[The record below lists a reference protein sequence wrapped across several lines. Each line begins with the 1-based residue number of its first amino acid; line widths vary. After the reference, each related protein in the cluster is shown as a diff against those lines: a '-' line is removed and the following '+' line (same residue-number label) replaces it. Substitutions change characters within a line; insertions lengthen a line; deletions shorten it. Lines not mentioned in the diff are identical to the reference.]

1 MAVAR
6 CGRCNGLSF
15 DMRATDYHSI
25 PGIRPGQALSVR
37 RMQRVLEQL
46 RESAESGAPAATLH
60 LPAAIAEDGAAI
72 AALVRQEGGPAWI
85 DGLERAS
92 NQLLRSSTGLAAF
105 RIGNAGLAILPPFP
119 MDATGLDAGIN
130 DQLLRALLASRFIVG
145 VALVRLGRYAIAV
158 YEGQELAVSKTDTRY
173 VKSKHHAGG
182 TSQQRFRRVRENQ
195 IHRLYVEAS
204 GVLERQW
211 RPWVDR
217 LDYVALGGEA
227 ATVNGFV
234 KECDMLR
241 RLAPITLQ
249 RRLDVREPN
258 RAALDQVGATLYQC
272 RAYPL
277 RWDG

>member
-1 MAVAR
+1 MTNESSIFTAI
-6 CGRCNGLSF
+6 
-15 DMRATDYHSI
+15 RA
-25 PGIRPGQALSVR
+25 GQTVSADRVR
-37 RMQRVLEQL
+37 RILNAL
-46 RESAESGAPAATLH
+46 RRLADESGRAETLYVPAAASDD
-60 LPAAIAEDGAAI
+60 PSAW
-72 AALVRQEGGPAWI
+72 AALARERGGPSWI
-85 DGLERAS
+85 DGLERAGGRA
-92 NQLLRSSTGLAAF
+92 LRAHDGIAAF
-105 RIGNAGLAILPPFP
+105 RVDNAGVMLLPSFP
-119 MDATGLDAGIN
+119 MQT
-130 DQLLRALLASRFIVG
+130 ALLDDGIHGAPLLNLLSTEFTVG

-158 YEGQELAVSKTDTRY
+158 YEGQKLAVSKTDTRY
-173 VKSKHHAGG
+173 VKSRHHAGG

-234 KECDMLR
+234 KECPMLG

-258 RAALDQVGATLYQC
+258 RAALDQLGAMLYQC

-277 RWDG
+277 QWDD